1 MKKRARRSFSDEY
14 RAKAVELVR
23 SSGKSITAVA
33 QDLGVV
39 PSVLSTWVRRSE
51 MARAKPSEGSLTTP
65 ERDELLAL
73 RKEIRTLREERE
85 ILKKAT
91 AFFARESK

>member
-14 RAKAVELVR
+14 RAKAVELVH
-23 SSGKSITAVA
+23 SSGKSIAAVA

-39 PSVLSTWVRRSE
+39 PSVLSNWVRRSE
-51 MARAKPSEGSLTTP
+51 TAKAKPAEGSLTTP